1 MEKENQENKFPTV
14 YKIEQAEVPIQKAIV
29 SKKENVNWVLNGV
42 NHSYPLFLANL
53 SSPMH
58 SASVETKSQMYAG
71 EGIQIDESNLNK
83 QEIENWFKQINVS
96 QTIKYLSKDIATFGY
111 GFLQIQY
118 SKAKQVV
125 GINHIDATTVAVSK
139 TNDKFYVSDNWAECE
154 RKEEYYPKEYPSF
167 NPDNIKAGSQ
177 ILMVKPYYS
186 PNSIY
191 YPKPDYSSG
200 IDYIALESDIVNFW
214 NNYLNRGMFPSVMMT
229 FLRGRNNS
237 DKNIENKFIQRL
249 NEVYSGKDR
258 QHTLV
263 NFVDDM
269 SEKPDI
275 NSFQISDIDK
285 QFTILKDILSENICT
300 AHRITN
306 KGLFGIATAGSL
318 GQRTELIEAYE
329 ILLNNVIYPVQIVI
343 ENSIKQIIAINYGEV
358 ELSILD
364 SNPISFQFDSASLVN
379 ILTKDELRAKIGYEP
394 ITDNNSSQPSL
405 AEVIGVGGMQSLTA
419 ILTSPLTEEQKL
431 GILVNAFNLELEKA
445 KEMIYGLNVNP
456 APTPTIPTT
465 LNELFKNK
473 N

>member
-1 MEKENQENKFPTV
+1 MENENKENKFPTV
-14 YKIEQAEVPIQKAIV
+14 YKIEQAIVPVQTAIV
-29 SKKENVNWVLNGV
+29 SKKENIDWVLNGV
-42 NHSYPLFLANL
+42 NHSYPLFLASL
-53 SSPMH
+53 SSPMN
-58 SASVETKSQMYAG
+58 SAAIQTKSQMYSG
-71 EGIQIDESNLNK
+71 EGIQIDEANINK
-83 QEIENWFKQINVS
+83 TEIENWFKQINIS
-96 QTIKYLSKDIATFGY
+96 QAINYLAKDIATFGY

-118 SKAKQVV
+118 SKAKKVV

-139 TNDKFYVSDNWAECE
+139 SNEYYYVSDNWAECE
-154 RKEEYYPKEYPSF
+154 RKEEYFPKEYPAF
-167 NPDNIKAGSQ
+167 NSENIKAGSQ
-177 ILMVKPYYS
+177 ILMVKPFYS

-191 YPKPDYSSG
+191 YPKPDYASG

-214 NNYLNRGMFPSVMMT
+214 NNYISRGMFPSVMMT
-229 FLRGRNNS
+229 FLRGRNPA

-275 NSFQISDIDK
+275 NSFPITDLDK
-285 QFTILKDILSENICT
+285 QFTILKEILSENIST

-306 KGLFGIATAGSL
+306 KGLFGISTAGSL
-318 GQRTELIEAYE
+318 GQRNELEQAYE
-329 ILLNNVIYPVQIVI
+329 ILLNNVIYPVQIEI
-343 ENSIKQIIAINYGEV
+343 ENSIKNIIAINYGEV

-364 SNPISFQFDSASLVN
+364 SNPISFQFDEASLVN

-405 AEVIGVGGMQSLTA
+405 AEVIGVGGMQSLTS
-419 ILTSPLTEEQKL
+419 ILTSPLSEEQKL
-431 GILVNAFNLELEKA
+431 GILVNAFNLELDKA
-445 KEMIYGLNVNP
+445 KEMIYGLNQSKI
-456 APTPTIPTT
+456 PTPTTQT
-465 LNELFKNK
+465 LNDLFNNK